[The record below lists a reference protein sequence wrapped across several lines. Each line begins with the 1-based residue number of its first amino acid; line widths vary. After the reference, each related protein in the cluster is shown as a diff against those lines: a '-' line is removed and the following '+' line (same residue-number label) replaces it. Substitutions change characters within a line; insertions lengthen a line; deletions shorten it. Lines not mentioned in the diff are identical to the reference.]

1 MDFPR
6 MKLPVLRRVSR
17 PLVSRV
23 LAVAAATLLIVALA
37 AATLAPQDMSLREAL
52 LALESPA
59 LAGMR
64 TWLVGVLG
72 HGVWAWVAVPLL
84 VRPVWLVPV
93 SLGLVCAGAAVSA
106 SMAPPGKTRRR
117 RS

>member
-1 MDFPR
+1 
-6 MKLPVLRRVSR
+6 MKLPVLRRLSR

-37 AATLAPQDMSLREAL
+37 AATLAPPDMSLREGL
-52 LALESPA
+52 LALDSPA
-59 LAGMR
+59 LLDIKA
-64 TWLVGVLG
+64 WLVDVVG
-72 HGVWAWVAVPLL
+72 HGIWAWVVVPLL
-84 VRPVWLVPV
+84 VRPVWLIPV

-106 SMAPPGKTRRR
+106 GMAPPGKTRRR